1 MGDLLTR
8 PQIICSAGMTVD
20 GREVTEET
28 LLEIVET
35 YNPKKYGARI
45 NLDHEGEWSGW
56 AAKNLYN
63 VDLNG
68 NGGMLG
74 DVEQVWTA
82 KNEDGVLCLHAIL
95 SPNASFVALNKA
107 DQAVYYSAE
116 IDFKF
121 QGSDKAYLTGLA
133 ATDYPACCY
142 TTRANF
148 SKNERIKDAPENYKC
163 TLDFSD
169 IELAINAP
177 TESPKNKPF
186 SFKNIFNIG
195 EQEDEDMKQ
204 EDLAKAFKQSLGEPL
219 EKFTN
224 ALAANTAAVQKLSS
238 NETTDD
244 EQPPVKDE
252 NQDLTAQVKSLG
264 EDLSSLKSKIEEL
277 AKTPADDTTVIDGEH
292 DGDGATAKYKGLL

>member
-28 LLEIVET
+28 LLEIEQT
-35 YNPKKYGARI
+35 YSPKKYGARI
-45 NLDHEGEWSGW
+45 NIDHEGEWSGW
-56 AAKNLYN
+56 VAKNLYN

-74 DVEQVWTA
+74 DVEQVWTS
-82 KNEDGVLCLHAIL
+82 KNEDGVLCLYAIL

-148 SKNERIKDAPENYKC
+148 SKNERIKGAQENHKC
-163 TLDFSD
+163 TLDFSN
-169 IELAINAP
+169 IELAVNSP
-177 TESPKNKPF
+177 TESPKSKQF
-186 SFKNIFNIG
+186 SFKKLFNIG
-195 EQEDEDMKQ
+195 EQEDEDMKP
-204 EDLAKAFKQSLGEPL
+204 EDLAKALKQSLGEPL

-224 ALAANTAAVQKLSS
+224 ALEANTAAVQKLSVE
-238 NETTDD
+238 ETKENVEELEPEATVDD
-244 EQPPVKDE
+244 KTKEQI
-252 NQDLTAQVKSLG
+252 T
-264 EDLSSLKSKIEEL
+264 EL
-277 AKTPADDTTVIDGEH
+277 AKKVGDISKTLADLSGKPSGKTTETESEH
-292 DGDGATAKYKGLL
+292 LGVESAPML